1 MTICLFSKIF
11 NSNWHQYL
19 AADPSVRYL
28 RAALERLDISQETQ
42 MGNLNK
48 VSLNFA
54 KDKTCQAYL
63 KKNIN
68 EIHFKYTLVALPLA

>member
-1 MTICLFSKIF
+1 
-11 NSNWHQYL
+11 
-19 AADPSVRYL
+19 
-28 RAALERLDISQETQ
+28 

-63 KKNIN
+63 KKKNIN
-68 EIHFKYTLVALPLA
+68 EMHFKYTLVVLPLA